1 MRIVVDIG
9 HPAHVHF
16 FKNFIRTMLEKG
28 HEITVT
34 ARDKDVT
41 HKLLDTYGIKY
52 IPVGKMGEGM
62 LRLAAEWLG
71 REKEIYSIARKFK
84 PDILLG
90 IHNHCIAHV
99 ARLIGS
105 KPVIFTDTEH
115 DRLSSILTFP
125 FADIICTP
133 YCFRKNLGKKQIR
146 YNGYHEL
153 AYLHPDY
160 FKPDPSVLRYIGLKK
175 GDKFV
180 VVRFVAWKAV
190 HDINQHGFSP
200 SGKRLLIEELE
211 KKAPVFITSEKQLPE
226 EFSQYSADIPP
237 QMLHDLLHYAELCV
251 SEGGTTATEAAILG
265 TPAIHMSTTAQYCG
279 NFDDLSQNYGL
290 IETYSD
296 ENTAIKRA
304 IELLGNGKTK
314 GEWQRK
320 RQEMLDEK
328 IDVTHFMSKLV
339 ESYAN
344 SVKGKG
350 IS

>member
-16 FKNFIRTMLEKG
+16 FKNFMWEMSKG
-28 HEITVT
+28 GHTTLITAT
-34 ARDKDVT
+34 DKDVSL
-41 HKLLDTYGIKY
+41 KLLKNYGFNYIDMGRYGKSAIK
-52 IPVGKMGEGM
+52 KMLNVPLM
-62 LRLAAEWLG
+62 AL
-71 REKEIYSIARKFK
+71 KMYKKVNNFK
-84 PDILLG
+84 PDIFVG
-90 IHNHCIAHV
+90 ISAIRAAHASKLTRKPCIV
-99 ARLIGS
+99 
-105 KPVIFTDTEH
+105 FDDTEH
-115 DRLSSILTFP
+115 SKWEHILYAP
-125 FADIICTP
+125 CADIICTP
-133 YCFRKNLGKKQIR
+133 SCFRKNLGTKQLR

-160 FKPDPSVLRYIGLKK
+160 FQPDPSVLRYIGLKK

-200 SGKRLLIEELE
+200 SGKRRLIEELE

-226 EFSQYSADIPP
+226 EFSQYSANIPP
-237 QMLHDLLHYAELCV
+237 QMLHDLLYYAELCV
-251 SEGGTTATEAAILG
+251 SEGGTTATEAAVLG

-279 NFDDLSQNYGL
+279 NFDDMSQNYGI

-296 ENTAIKRA
+296 EYTAISRA

-320 RQEMLDEK
+320 RQEMLTEK

-344 SVKGKG
+344 SGKGKEL
-350 IS
+350 S